1 MQAAFDR
8 TTLDRLIALG
18 KSRGGLTPDDLRRA
32 LPVDRMS
39 AEDIALVL
47 IELEEAGISVDPDE
61 IVMTSGGRSH
71 PPARS
76 GCRSRGR
83 PRRLRPPPHRRRP
96 RRLQARRRSAPRR
109 PRSPRAARTG
119 RWCGRA
125 WRRSSSCSSCWLCGG
140 AGVSGRPLN
149 RPTRDLILRC

>member
-61 IVMTSGGRSH
+61 IVMTSGRPL
-71 PPARS
+71 PPA
-76 GCRSRGR
+76 GAV
-83 PRRLRPPPHRRRP
+83 RLPEPGAPEAAPPAAAPTTASPVASPPEIRAAPPPEP
-96 RRLQARRRSAPRR
+96 Q
-109 PRSPRAARTG
+109 
-119 RWCGRA
+119 
-125 WRRSSSCSSCWLCGG
+125 GG
-140 AGVSGRPLN
+140 AHRAVVWAGVAALVLVLVVLALWAGRG
-149 RPTRDLILRC
+149 